1 MLHRL
6 DLRGFDGDLRARL
19 PRPGAGRAEP
29 AEAVRE
35 ILAEVRKRGD
45 AAVREY
51 TQRFDGVAVD
61 DLRVPPAELA
71 AALAA
76 IPPLLREALEAAQ
89 ASILS
94 FHREQLRPDTRHERD
109 GLVVR
114 ELRQPVTRAGIYVPG
129 GRARYPSTVLM
140 TAVPARVAGVHEVV
154 LCVPPDADGRVA
166 EATLAAAALA
176 EVDEVYRIG
185 GAQ

>member
-29 AEAVRE
+29 VDAVRQ

-51 TQRFDGVAVD
+51 TERFDGVAVD
-61 DLRVPPAELA
+61 ELRVPAAELD
-71 AALAA
+71 AALAGVA
-76 IPPLLREALEAAQ
+76 PLLREALEAAQ
-89 ASILS
+89 AAILS
-94 FHREQLRPDTRHERD
+94 FHREQLRDDTRHERD

-114 ELRQPVTRAGIYVPG
+114 EVRQPVDRAGVYVPG

-140 TAVPARVAGVHEVV
+140 TAVPARVAGVPEVV
-154 LCVPPDADGRVA
+154 
-166 EATLAAAALA
+166 
-176 EVDEVYRIG
+176 
-185 GAQ
+185 